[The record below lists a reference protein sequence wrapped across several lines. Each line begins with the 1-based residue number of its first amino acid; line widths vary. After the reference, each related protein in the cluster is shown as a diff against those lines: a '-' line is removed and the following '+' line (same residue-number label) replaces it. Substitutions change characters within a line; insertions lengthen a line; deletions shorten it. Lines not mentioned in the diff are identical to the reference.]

1 MKKGY
6 KWMRYIMLGA
16 ALFISTGSLYN
27 PAYGDD
33 AQDSI
38 RVVMFAD
45 LGSTYKSTVP
55 AVTLKSD
62 GDWSV
67 GEGPDADHRTWAS
80 LPSGQSV
87 RFSVDGFRV
96 KVMETG
102 DYQAASAAAKILQGT
117 SDKPILFTDSKNGR
131 TVYQLYTGMYASAE
145 AARTA
150 ATRVAASAASQLGGQ
165 TPAAVGNLHLTAG
178 TFAGE
183 QEAGRVRNDI
193 QSAGFDA
200 YTVLLSSGEY
210 AVWVGEAVSSSQ
222 LAGIREAVTGALPE
236 ITLSE
241 AYLSEPAL
249 IIRQDAG
256 TAGGS
261 PQNLRHYMLSGP
273 DNGNVMIHGDGAGI
287 QVIER
292 SQRTYRGDFEISKLS
307 GQLALV
313 NELPVDQYLY
323 SVVGAEVYAS
333 WPVEALK
340 AQAVAARSYALFQSN
355 KFKIA
360 DVVDTTLSQAY
371 NGLASENGKVSDAVD
386 ATSGEVLM
394 SGGEVI
400 EAVFSANAG
409 GTTADPSEVWNG
421 GGTVFASVDSPGDA
435 SAQEGTKMWYYVLLD
450 NGKTGYVREDN
461 VRESKVMT
469 GAGLAEMTVTSDGT
483 NVRPIPQIQSDVA
496 VVAQMN
502 PGDEAVVLAKVPES
516 GSYTWVR
523 GPFTSDQLLKSMQG
537 KITGTLPETILHMD
551 VTDRGPSGRVVEVE
565 ANGQPLSVK
574 YPDMYR
580 SVMGSLPSTKF
591 DISGTGSYTVL
602 GADGETSHISG
613 AAGAEL
619 ISGSGEGTWSGSGM
633 VVMNG
638 SHEARVIDKEQRFI
652 FTGQGNGHGLGL
664 SQWGAKGMADEGYD
678 YKEILQHYYQNVSI
692 VKE

>member
-1 MKKGY
+1 MNR
-6 KWMRYIMLGA
+6 WMRYIVLGA
-16 ALFISTGSLYN
+16 AVFMSTGSLYN
-27 PAYGDD
+27 PAYGDTS
-33 AQDSI
+33 QDSI
-38 RVVMFAD
+38 RVALFAD

-62 GDWSV
+62 GDWSA
-67 GEGPDADHRTWAS
+67 GEGTGEDYRAWVHLS
-80 LPSGQSV
+80 SGQSV

-102 DYQAASAAAKILQGT
+102 DYQAAAAAAKVLQGT

-131 TVYQLYTGMYASAE
+131 KVYQLYTGMYASA
-145 AARTA
+145 AAAQTA
-150 ATRVAASAASQLGGQ
+150 VTRVGASAAAQLGGQ
-165 TPAAVGNLHLTAG
+165 TPTAVGNFHLSAG
-178 TFAGE
+178 TFADE
-183 QEAGRVRNDI
+183 QEAGRVRDDI

-200 YTVLLSSGEY
+200 YTVLLSRGDY
-210 AVWVGEAVSSSQ
+210 AVWVGEAVSASQ
-222 LAGIREAVTGALPE
+222 LAGIRKAVTGALPDM
-236 ITLSE
+236 ILSE
-241 AYLSEPAL
+241 ADLSEPAL

-256 TAGGS
+256 TEGG
-261 PQNLRHYMLSGP
+261 NAKGVRHYVLSGP
-273 DNGNVMIHGDGAGI
+273 DNGKVMIHGDGAAI
-287 QVIER
+287 QVAER
-292 SQRTYRGDFEISKLS
+292 SQRTYRGDFEISKQS

-333 WPVEALK
+333 WPKEALK

-371 NGLASENGKVSDAVD
+371 NGIASENEKVSDAVD

-394 SGGEVI
+394 NGGEVV

-421 GGTVFASVDSPGDA
+421 GGSVFASVDSPGDE
-435 SAQEGTKMWYYVLLD
+435 SAQEGSKMWYHVLLD

-461 VRESKVMT
+461 VKEIEDT
-469 GAGLAEMTVTSDGT
+469 TQAGLAKMTVTSDST

-502 PGDEAVVLAKVPES
+502 PGDKAVVLGKVPES
-516 GSYTWVR
+516 GSYAWVR

-537 KITGTLPETILHMD
+537 KITGTLPEEIQHLD
-551 VTDRGPSGRVVEVE
+551 VTERGPSGRVMEVE
-565 ANGQPLSVK
+565 ANGKPLDVK

-580 SVMGSLPSTKF
+580 SAMGSLPSTKF

-619 ISGSGEGTWSGSGM
+619 ISGSGESAWSGSGM